1 MADDVLKS
9 FVISL
14 GWKVDR
20 EGERRVT
27 EAIGSVTKQAALL
40 ATALGAAALAAT
52 AAVAKIVAQFDN
64 LYFVSQRTGATV
76 QNIKGLAYAFGQ
88 VGGSGAGAVSA
99 IESFSRSMRTNPGI
113 RQFVRDLGVAT
124 EAGGKTRDSVDVLTD
139 AIDAIQKKHPYYVGA
154 QMAALLGI
162 DEQTFNTFSSYRK
175 EIKEFRAEYERT
187 VGLNN
192 DAAAAA
198 SNRFMTALRG
208 LQASAQAVAEKILT
222 DLSPVL
228 TKFLEDIR
236 AWIEKNPETIKKAID
251 AIVAAAIALVTA
263 FRDIATALT
272 PVAQGFQSIAESL
285 TGKEGLEA
293 AMTAFAAFL
302 VGTWL
307 VKILGAFGAVST
319 GWVGLLAT
327 LGLAKGANANG
338 ILKPSEHGATLE
350 GFIDNLDPGLRRLI
364 YGPTEQQ
371 KADQGK
377 PGLLRRMWE
386 GGKKMLGVGGAG
398 DTSSAADAGPAKPLG
413 KIGQNANAQTIIRTL
428 REAGYSDNAIAA
440 VVGSMQ
446 TESTFNPR
454 ARNNIAGGHTGLW
467 QWDKN
472 RWPRIKNW
480 IESKGG
486 DPYDA
491 SWQTKA
497 WIAEH
502 DAKPGDQMYDHRRT
516 QRGGQILR
524 GDPSLED
531 AIHGVR
537 ESERFGAGEEG
548 GRAAHA
554 RRWLPHVKAPPPAPS
569 TPRMDIKPGIT
580 AEQFNSR
587 FGSAPPMGAGA
598 VNNSTANN
606 VTMNHN
612 TQIHVDGTGDPAT
625 VANRVERNQTRI
637 NDLSLRNAQ
646 TAIR

>member
-9 FVISL
+9 FVVSL
-14 GWKVDR
+14 GWKVDS

-27 EAIGSVTKQAALL
+27 ETIASVTRQAGLL
-40 ATALGAAALAAT
+40 AAALGAAALAAG
-52 AAVAKIVAQFDN
+52 AAVAKIAEQFDT

-154 QMAALLGI
+154 QMASLLGI
-162 DEQTFNTFSSYRK
+162 DEQTFNTLSNYRK

-187 VGLNN
+187 ARTVGLNN
-192 DAAAAA
+192 DAAAAS
-198 SNRFMTALRG
+198 SNKFMTALRG

-236 AWIEKNPETIKKAID
+236 TWIEKNPETITKAIET
-251 AIVAAAIALVTA
+251 IIAAAIALVTA

-272 PVAQGFQSIAESL
+272 PVAQGFQKIAESL
-285 TGKEGLEA
+285 TGKDGLEA
-293 AMTAFAAFL
+293 TMTAFAAFL

-386 GGKKMLGVGGAG
+386 GGKKMLGLGNSAPTDGGGEAAPG
-398 DTSSAADAGPAKPLG
+398 RFSALKSLIQSRESGSHSYNSVYGNG
-413 KIGQNANAQTIIRTL
+413 KYGWP
-428 REAGYSDNAIAA
+428 EKK
-440 VVGSMQ
+440 V
-446 TESTFNPR
+446 TEMT
-454 ARNNIAGGHTGLW
+454 
-467 QWDKN
+467 
-472 RWPRIKNW
+472 
-480 IESKGG
+480 
-486 DPYDA
+486 
-491 SWQTKA
+491 
-497 WIAEH
+497 
-502 DAKPGDQMYDHRRT
+502 
-516 QRGGQILR
+516 
-524 GDPSLED
+524 
-531 AIHGVR
+531 VR
-537 ESERFGAGEEG
+537 ESLEWQRQQKAKFGTPAFPVGRGQFVGRTLAGLAREHNALDEKMTPELQEKFMDSLIKRRGRSVQGLRNEWEGLIGVPADKILSAYDKDGSARSPVPSKPSTPIPPLKVPAGGITSQSFNDRFGA
-548 GRAAHA
+548 
-554 RRWLPHVKAPPPAPS
+554 
-569 TPRMDIKPGIT
+569 
-580 AEQFNSR
+580 
-587 FGSAPPMGAGA
+587 APPMGSISNSSSVDNRSVKIEHKTDVNINGA
-598 VNNSTANN
+598 
-606 VTMNHN
+606 
-612 TQIHVDGTGDPAT
+612 GDPAT
-625 VANRVERNQTRI
+625 TAERLKQTLGRG
-637 NDLSLRNAQ
+637 NELSLRNAQ

>member
-27 EAIGSVTKQAALL
+27 ETITGVTRQAGLL
-40 ATALGAAALAAT
+40 AAALGAAALAAA
-52 AAVAKIVAQFDN
+52 AAVAKIADQFDT
-64 LYFVSQRTGATV
+64 LYFTSQRTGATV

-124 EAGGKTRDSVDVLTD
+124 EAGGKTRDTVDVLSD
-139 AIDAIQKKHPYYVGA
+139 AVEAIQKKHPYYVGA
-154 QMAALLGI
+154 QMAALLGM
-162 DEQTFNTFSSYRK
+162 DEQTFNTFSRYNK
-175 EIKEFRAEYERT
+175 EIKGLRAEYERT
-187 VGLNN
+187 ARTIGLNN
-192 DAAAAA
+192 DAAAVA
-198 SNRFMTALRG
+198 SNKFMTALRG

-228 TKFLEDIR
+228 TKFLEDVR
-236 AWIEKNPETIKKAID
+236 SWIEKNPETITKAIE
-251 AIVAAAIALVTA
+251 AIIAAAIALVTA
-263 FRDIATALT
+263 FRDIAAALT
-272 PVAQGFQSIAESL
+272 PVAQGFQKIAESL

-302 VGTWL
+302 VGSWL

-319 GWVGLLAT
+319 GWAAL
-327 LGLAKGANANG
+327 
-338 ILKPSEHGATLE
+338 
-350 GFIDNLDPGLRRLI
+350 
-364 YGPTEQQ
+364 
-371 KADQGK
+371 
-377 PGLLRRMWE
+377 LLRL
-386 GGKKMLGVGGAG
+386 GIPVGVGIAASGGGHMNPEQYREALEKDPARAQADAELNSRGGSAKRWWKKNMPTWLGGDPAGAASGGGDAGAG
-398 DTSSAADAGPAKPLG
+398 AGPAKPLG

-428 REAGYSDNAIAA
+428 RESGYSDNAIAA

-472 RWPRIKNW
+472 RWPRIKSW

-502 DAKPGDQMYDHRRT
+502 DAKPGDPMYDHRRT

-524 GDPSLED
+524 NDPSLED

-554 RRWLPHVKAPPPAPS
+554 RRWLPHVKAPAPAPAI
-569 TPRMDIKPGIT
+569 PKMDIKPGIT
-580 AEQFNSR
+580 AEQFNNR
-587 FGSAPPMGAGA
+587 FGSAPPMGAMTS
-598 VNNSTANN
+598 NSSSTN
-606 VTMNHN
+606 VKLEHN

>member
-154 QMAALLGI
+154 QMASLLGI
-162 DEQTFNTFSSYRK
+162 DEQTFNTLSTYRK
-175 EIKEFRAEYERT
+175 EIKEFRAEYERTART

-386 GGKKMLGVGGAG
+386 GGKKMLGIGGGAG
-398 DTSSAADAGPAKPLG
+398 DTSGGTAARRGRGDNVAGA
-413 KIGQNANAQTIIRTL
+413 
-428 REAGYSDNAIAA
+428 RESYDFWRSKGLTHEQAAGL
-440 VVGSMQ
+440 VGMEQ
-446 TESTFNPR
+446 GESQFNPR
-454 ARNNIAGGHTGLW
+454 AVGDGGRAHGAF
-467 QWDKN
+467 QHHPD
-472 RWPRIKNW
+472 RR
-480 IESKGG
+480 
-486 DPYDA
+486 
-491 SWQTKA
+491 
-497 WIAEH
+497 
-502 DAKPGDQMYDHRRT
+502 AK
-516 QRGGQILR
+516 ILR
-524 GDPSLED
+524 GTGIDISSATHQQQLE
-531 AIHGVR
+531 ATYWEMTQGQEKAFWGRIKQAKTPGEAAALGVHLFER
-537 ESERFGAGEEG
+537 PADKVGEARLRGQYANRWAEQFKDGPKASPPAPPAAPKMNIAPGLTAQGFNDRFGA
-548 GRAAHA
+548 
-554 RRWLPHVKAPPPAPS
+554 
-569 TPRMDIKPGIT
+569 
-580 AEQFNSR
+580 
-587 FGSAPPMGAGA
+587 APPMGSVSNSSSVDNRSVRIEHKTDVNINGA
-598 VNNSTANN
+598 
-606 VTMNHN
+606 
-612 TQIHVDGTGDPAT
+612 GDPAT
-625 VANRVERNQTRI
+625 TAERLKQTLSRGSE
-637 NDLSLRNAQ
+637 LSLRNAQ